1 MSYRAFSGCS
11 ALETV
16 TIEEGVTTLYGYNSY
31 GAFSGCTNLK
41 SVHLP
46 STMRDIGNNTFWNCT
61 SLQNISIPANVTRI
75 GDNAFRNCQALP
87 GITLPDTLT
96 YLGDYAFNDCIS
108 LEGPIHIPSG
118 VTQIKSYA
126 FAGCAQL
133 NNVTVSDQT
142 TYIGN
147 WAFSGCT
154 SLSGITLSGGTYYIG
169 YNAFEGCT
177 ELETVSI
184 SSAAPILG
192 NTSASLNEYAFKDC
206 TKLKSITIPGG
217 TTAVSYRAFS
227 GCSALKTVTIEE
239 GVTTFYSYNSYGAF
253 SNCYSLESVHLP
265 STMQNIGNFTFR
277 NCFSLHEINIPA
289 NVTRIGDYAF
299 QNCEAITGIT
309 LPDALTYLGEYAFY
323 GCGNIRGMISIP
335 AGVTQIRSW
344 TFYGCS
350 SLQNV
355 EILGRV
361 TSIPSYAFYG
371 CSDLE
376 TIALPNSIRN
386 IGNYAF
392 YGCGTLQTVNLPE
405 QFSEIGEYAFANCI
419 SLEDI
424 VLGASIG
431 YIGDYAFYN
440 CLNLECDITISE
452 LMTEIRP
459 RTFAGCTSLRKI
471 TITPNVENIGFEA
484 FYGCNKIVIYGYT
497 DSYAETY
504 AIQNLMH
511 FVYLDA
517 PPEVV
522 TGTMNGNI
530 NWKYTRKWSTLR
542 ISSTEVAAYMPDW
555 TEETYMNVPW
565 YEFKDDIVKI
575 EFVNNI
581 CKIGDYTFYGY
592 PALEH
597 IEIDSEYMAVI
608 GAHAFEEC
616 SSLNYIELKKWI
628 LTTIGDYS
636 FHNCRSLQAF
646 LIADSVNYVGE
657 EAFTGTSS
665 SFKAQCR
672 WKSDLWTYVSNLGY
686 DVEEAPYKISYSNLN
701 PEMKHSLEY
710 CIDHSTQGYYNKEMN
725 YICAIL
731 AFSGYEKSTVRQN
744 LRAMGFANSDIYQDY
759 EYSSGD
765 HVGYTIAYRQINDDE
780 GIAVV
785 VLRGSHG
792 SFPFSPDWISNLA
805 NVGNGDRHAG
815 FNAAA
820 NEVYAAMKNKIPMSD
835 SHIKYVITGH
845 SRGAAVG
852 NLVEANIIRDYGA
865 ASRVYGYNYACPN
878 TVTHG
883 KYNSISCPNVFN
895 FWNTND
901 IVPYVPA
908 SDTPV
913 RTLDV
918 KTSLEYMLTAAF
930 TDQDEWKKYGKNLY
944 FTRGVDLLAW
954 ATNIGQWDNN
964 FWTELKQNFIDNH
977 MKCYYQFATDV
988 YYNGFVY
995 RNQP

>member
-1 MSYRAFSGCS
+1 MAFMVEVWGKYALFTRPEMKVERVSYDVMTPS
-11 ALETV
+11 AARGLLEA
-16 TIEEGVTTLYGYNSY
+16 IYW
-31 GAFSGCTNLK
+31 
-41 SVHLP
+41 H
-46 STMRDIGNNTFWNCT
+46 
-61 SLQNISIPANVTRI
+61 
-75 GDNAFRNCQALP
+75 P
-87 GITLPDTLT
+87 GIRWVIDKIYVL
-96 YLGDYAFNDCIS
+96 S
-108 LEGPIHIPSG
+108 PIRFTNIRRNEVSAKMSA
-118 VTQIKSYA
+118 IKSRSVMT
-126 FAGCAQL
+126 G
-133 NNVTVSDQT
+133 
-142 TYIGN
+142 GN
-147 WAFSGCT
+147 GDLY
-154 SLSGITLSGGTYYIG
+154 LSTQECIQQR
-169 YNAFEGCT
+169 
-177 ELETVSI
+177 
-184 SSAAPILG
+184 AAML
-192 NTSASLNEYAFKDC
+192 
-206 TKLKSITIPGG
+206 
-217 TTAVSYRAFS
+217 
-227 GCSALKTVTIEE
+227 
-239 GVTTFYSYNSYGAF
+239 
-253 SNCYSLESVHLP
+253 
-265 STMQNIGNFTFR
+265 
-277 NCFSLHEINIPA
+277 
-289 NVTRIGDYAF
+289 
-299 QNCEAITGIT
+299 
-309 LPDALTYLGEYAFY
+309 
-323 GCGNIRGMISIP
+323 
-335 AGVTQIRSW
+335 
-344 TFYGCS
+344 
-350 SLQNV
+350 
-355 EILGRV
+355 
-361 TSIPSYAFYG
+361 
-371 CSDLE
+371 
-376 TIALPNSIRN
+376 
-386 IGNYAF
+386 
-392 YGCGTLQTVNLPE
+392 
-405 QFSEIGEYAFANCI
+405 
-419 SLEDI
+419 LED
-424 VLGASIG
+424 VH
-431 YIGDYAFYN
+431 YIIEAHF
-440 CLNLECDITISE
+440 DITENASPE
-452 LMTEIRP
+452 DNP
-459 RTFAGCTSLRKI
+459 GKI
-471 TITPNVENIGFEA
+471 T
-484 FYGCNKIVIYGYT
+484 
-497 DSYAETY
+497 
-504 AIQNLMH
+504 
-511 FVYLDA
+511 
-517 PPEVV
+517 
-522 TGTMNGNI
+522 
-530 NWKYTRKWSTLR
+530 
-542 ISSTEVAAYMPDW
+542 
-555 TEETYMNVPW
+555 
-565 YEFKDDIVKI
+565 DIVHRRLKKGQ
-575 EFVNNI
+575 
-581 CKIGDYTFYGY
+581 C
-592 PALEH
+592 
-597 IEIDSEYMAVI
+597 
-608 GAHAFEEC
+608 
-616 SSLNYIELKKWI
+616 YIELKKWI

-792 SFPFSPDWISNLA
+792 SIPFSPDWISNLA

-852 NLVEANIIRDYGA
+852 NLVEANIIRDYRA

-988 YYNGFVY
+988 YYNGYVY